1 MTGHHGN
8 LDKYASL
15 VIQLGVHVQPG
26 QTLVIFAPL
35 VSVDFVRLLVKR
47 AYEAGAKHVYVD
59 WFDSE
64 ITRLKYEM
72 APFEALLEYPMWQA
86 KGYEELANQNA
97 AFLYVAANNPDLMQG
112 IDPKRIQTASKT
124 ANTAMKGLTSAR
136 LTNKVSWSIVAVPSP
151 AWADKVFPSLP
162 QEKRLDALWNAIF
175 KATRVDREDPIQDWK
190 QHANELEARSSMLNQ
205 KQYTALHYRAEGT
218 DIRVSLPKDHIWVS
232 AGSRN
237 QQGTSFIANM
247 PTEEVFT
254 SPLRNGV
261 NGTVK
266 STKPLSYNGVLIE
279 NFSLTFEDGKIT
291 DYQAEKG
298 EEMLKSLVE
307 LDEGSHYLGEIAL
320 VPHRSPISEMNLIFY
335 NTLYD
340 ENASCHFAIGR
351 AFPFCLK
358 SGIAMSG
365 EELQQHGLNDSLTH
379 VDFMMGSAD
388 MDIDGILPNGE
399 TEPLFRRGDWAVS

>member
-1 MTGHHGN
+1 MTAHLDN

-15 VIQLGVHVQPG
+15 AIQLGVHVQPG

-59 WFDSE
+59 WSDSE

-97 AFLYVAANNPDLMQG
+97 AFLYVVANNPDLMNG
-112 IDPKRIQTASKT
+112 IDPHRIQTASKT
-124 ANTAMKGLTSAR
+124 NNAALMGLTSSR
-136 LTNKVSWSIVAVPSP
+136 LTNKVSWSIVAVPSL
-151 AWADKVFPSLP
+151 AWANKVFPSLP
-162 QEKRLDALWNAIF
+162 EEERVDALWNAIF
-175 KATRVDREDPIQDWK
+175 KATRVDTEDPILNWK
-190 QHANELEARSSMLNQ
+190 THAHALETKSALLNQ
-205 KQYTALHYRAEGT
+205 KQYKALHYRTEGT
-218 DIRVSLPKDHIWVS
+218 DITISLPKDHIWVS
-232 AGSRN
+232 AGSSN
-237 QQGTSFIANM
+237 EQGNSFIANI

-254 SPLRNGV
+254 SPLRDGV

-279 NFSLTFEDGKIT
+279 NFSLTFKDGKIIAF
-291 DYQAEKG
+291 QAEKG
-298 EEMLKSLVE
+298 EEMLKSLIE

-320 VPHRSPISEMNLIFY
+320 VPHRSPISDMNLIFY

-351 AFPFCLK
+351 AFPFCLQ
-358 SGIAMSG
+358 GGTRMSG
-365 EELQQHGLNDSLTH
+365 DELQQHGLNDSLTH

-399 TEPLFRRGDWAVS
+399 AEPLFRRGDWAIS